1 MKCPECGAWSIV
13 KETRKSPT
21 FGYKRRRECANEH
34 KFTTQEVVIPDEV
47 LEQERRNHL
56 EANHKQL
63 VALRQSRRKSPRA
76 FT

>member
-56 EANHKQL
+56 EANHKQP
-63 VALRQSRRKSPRA
+63 VALRQGRRKSLGVSA
-76 FT
+76 

>member
-1 MKCPECGAWSIV
+1 MKCPVCGVWSIV

-34 KFTTQEVVIPDEV
+34 KFTTQEVVIPDDV

-56 EANHKQL
+56 EANQKQL
-63 VALRQSRRKSPRA
+63 VALRQGGRKSPRA
-76 FT
+76 SA

>member
-63 VALRQSRRKSPRA
+63 VALRQGRRKSLGVSA
-76 FT
+76 